1 MLKVALNTI
10 PTQQGIY
17 FFYFSIVTINVTLIT
32 INILL
37 WHALALSCVVITLV
51 ESQLLY
57 ITIISLE
64 VIFMFPHAKLISDL
78 IQHCCLRC
86 HLWRHWLTNSLRSAR
101 SWVFA
106 MLNFLWL
113 SFHSYALAHQSTTLY
128 LHDLSTIVVFL
139 ILPCHEYSWNT
150 AHLMLS
156 NNKSINQ

>member
-10 PTQQGIY
+10 PPPYITTQQGIY

-32 INILL
+32 INILM

-64 VIFMFPHAKLISDL
+64 VIFMFLHAKLISDL

-86 HLWRHWLTNSLRSAR
+86 HLVTICDGTDWPTVCEECSFVGFCNAKFSVAKLPLICADPSKHHPLPAWFINYCCFFVFFTL
-101 SWVFA
+101 SW
-106 MLNFLWL
+106 
-113 SFHSYALAHQSTTLY
+113 
-128 LHDLSTIVVFL
+128 I
-139 ILPCHEYSWNT
+139 
-150 AHLMLS
+150 
-156 NNKSINQ
+156 